1 MHCNAVYH
9 DQITVLDIFRAASA
23 KCKPFFCLW
32 AKLDRSQQQI
42 NFVRFPV
49 RVTYLSVSLSP
60 STRYAQAKSL
70 PVVHSLRTSQ
80 RRCGLRPNMFPHSP
94 PPLPPSPRLFV
105 GYVF

>member
-1 MHCNAVYH
+1 MHCNAAYH

-23 KCKPFFCLW
+23 NCKPFFCLW
-32 AKLDRSQQQI
+32 AKLDKAKVSSLGRSQQQI

-49 RVTYLSVSLSP
+49 RVTYLSLSLSP

-80 RRCGLRPNMFPHSP
+80 RRCGLRPNMFPHCP
-94 PPLPPSPRLFV
+94 PPTIS
-105 GYVF
+105 